1 MTPAPPPTSR
11 SLTAFAYLV
20 RGAVK
25 PPSLLEL
32 RQGLSAVRGRPAR
45 SRQPLCWAIVGVPSL
60 LLLTLIPVYFHTR
73 ASPPETSVVVT
84 QIEGGELLDGGY
96 VSETGHSGI
105 KLRFNEGSR
114 FDLEPGSRGRL
125 RVIPPEGTRLSL
137 ERGTVECRIREHD
150 AHRWSVEAGPFVV
163 TVGGSSSRPAHDFTV
178 VWDPAQQNLAVS
190 PRRGRVAVSGPFV
203 GDELALRPSQTLS
216 VSLTRKETVIKEAPA
231 VQGRLADLTSQA
243 PSLQ

>member
-45 SRQPLCWAIVGVPSL
+45 SRQPLCWAIVAVPSL

-137 ERGTVECRIREHD
+137 ERGTVEWFAD
-150 AHRWSVEAGPFVV
+150 FAHRNFSPSARS
-163 TVGGSSSRPAHDFTV
+163 TAASSAVRARWMRLFTV
-178 VWDPAQQNLAVS
+178 PSA
-190 PRRGRVAVSGPFV
+190 
-203 GDELALRPSQTLS
+203 RPVMLPISS
-216 VSLTRKETVIKEAPA
+216 
-231 VQGRLADLTSQA
+231 
-243 PSLQ
+243 